1 MMDVGIITFLHN
13 SNYGSTLQ
21 AFALQQTI
29 RELGYTA
36 AHVDYQPDLAEKV
49 RNILRCGNSPRLIMD
64 GFKKRNARRRHPG
77 LQQASAAI
85 RAFQQQNMT
94 LTPLCRN
101 GKELRFQAEGFRV
114 LLCGSDQI
122 WSPVWLNPA
131 YFLDFALPGQKKL
144 AYAPSMGV
152 SAIFSPAKARRIAR
166 LCKDFSALSMREAAG
181 AETLGRLLEREIPVM
196 PDPVA
201 LAYPYWQ
208 RFRTEAEQ
216 QTSGGR
222 REIVCYLLS
231 GSPAL
236 HAEVEA
242 QARTLAQTIG
252 DCQVSAD
259 ATGADPAQWLT
270 RLAGAAFVLTDSFH
284 ATVFSTIFHVPFRVF
299 RRERADAKDSKFSRI
314 SQWLDATGIT
324 DSEHPDWAL
333 VDARLE
339 AMRAQGLT
347 WLKAALQAAL
357 ASTPSSSGPV
367 EGR

>member
-21 AFALQQTI
+21 AFALQQII
-29 RELGYTA
+29 RDLGYTA

-49 RNILRCGNSPRLIMD
+49 RNILRCGNSPRLILD
-64 GFKKRNARRRHPG
+64 GFKKRSARRKHPG
-77 LQQASAAI
+77 LQQSSAAI
-85 RAFQQQNMT
+85 RAFQRKYMT

-101 GKELRFQAEGFRV
+101 GKDLRSQAESFRV

-152 SAIFSPAKARRIAR
+152 SAIFSPAKKRRIMR
-166 LCKDFSALSMREAAG
+166 LCEGFSALSMREAEG
-181 AETLGRLLEREIPVM
+181 ARTLGQLLGREIPVM

-208 RFRTEAEQ
+208 RFRAEAAR

-231 GSPAL
+231 SSPAL

-242 QARTLAQTIG
+242 QARTLAQEIN
-252 DCQVSAD
+252 DCQVSENSA
-259 ATGADPAQWLT
+259 GGDPEQWLT
-270 RLAGAAFVLTDSFH
+270 RLASAAFVLTDSFH

-324 DSEHPDWAL
+324 DPEHPDWAL

-339 AMRAQGLT
+339 KMRAQGLA

-357 ASTPSSSGPV
+357 EATPSQ
-367 EGR
+367 GR